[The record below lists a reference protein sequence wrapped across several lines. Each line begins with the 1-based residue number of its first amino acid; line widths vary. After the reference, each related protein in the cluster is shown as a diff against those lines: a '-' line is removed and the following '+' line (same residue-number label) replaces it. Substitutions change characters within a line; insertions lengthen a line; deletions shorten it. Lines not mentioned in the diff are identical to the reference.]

1 MPEFNF
7 FIYSHSIVINL
18 KLITVKFAG
27 RTMETIKNYFPNIS
41 HEQSEKYQKLQELM
55 LDWNSK
61 INLISRKDTENFLTN
76 HLLHSLSIAKVFS
89 FLPDTKILDV
99 GTGGGLPGLPLAIMF
114 PQVQFHL
121 IDATAKKIMVV
132 QEIAAHLELDNVSA
146 QQIRMEDYHETS
158 DFIVSR
164 AVTRLGKFV
173 SWLDKRSISDVHKHD
188 FPNGI
193 IYIKGG
199 DISEEIR
206 ETNMKSRIWHL
217 CEHFEHEFF
226 DTKKLVHLHK

>member
-1 MPEFNF
+1 MPEFIF
-7 FIYSHSIVINL
+7 FIYSHTIVINL
-18 KLITVKFAG
+18 KLISIKFAV
-27 RTMETIKNYFPNIS
+27 RIMETIKKYFPYIS
-41 HEQSEKYQKLQELM
+41 EEQAEKFQELQRLM
-55 LDWNSK
+55 LFWNSK
-61 INLISRKDTENFLTN
+61 INLISRKDTDNFVVH
-76 HLLHSLSIAKVFS
+76 HLLHSLSIARIFN
-89 FLPDTKILDV
+89 FLPNTKILDV

-114 PQVQFHL
+114 PQIKFHL

-132 QEIAAHLELDNVSA
+132 EDIAEQLELHNVSA

-173 SWLDKRSISDVHKHD
+173 SWLSKDSISDKHRHE

-199 DISEEIR
+199 DISEELR
-206 ETNMKSRIWHL
+206 ETKMKSRTWL
-217 CEHFEHEFF
+217 LRDYFEHEFF
-226 DTKKLVHLHK
+226 ETKKLVYLHK